1 MDEYGDDKD
10 FRSIEPIHKRVHD
23 LGIQIMNNIEQIHA
37 QVHSLGHKIM
47 QCVSEK
53 RKEDAVQDLEEL
65 QTTVSN
71 LVEILDKLIDKY
83 NV

>member
-1 MDEYGDDKD
+1 
-10 FRSIEPIHKRVHD
+10 
-23 LGIQIMNNIEQIHA
+23 
-37 QVHSLGHKIM
+37 M

-53 RKEDAVQDLEEL
+53 RKEDALQDLEEL